1 MPEVAVVTVAGEP
14 VEPIHLRDDV
24 FGIEPHEAVL
34 HQAVVRQLA
43 DRRQG
48 TASTKTRGFVR
59 GSTRKVWRQKGSGRA
74 RQGSRRAPHWRGGG
88 VVFGPHPRSYR
99 QKMPRKMRSIALRSA
114 LSSVVREER
123 LVLLDELGLD
133 TPSTRSLRDILFQVA
148 KDRSV
153 LLVLHDAMPNVR
165 LSARNLPHVR
175 TVGAAGV
182 SVLDLLRADRI
193 VMAVAAARQ
202 VEARFPLTNGRAVAA
217 AEAANGATTITV
229 ATDTAAVA
237 EPSEE

>member
-1 MPEVAVVTVAGEP
+1 MPEIAVVTVTGEPGEP
-14 VEPIHLRDDV
+14 VHLRDDV

-59 GSTRKVWRQKGSGRA
+59 GSTRKAWRQKGTGRA

-99 QKMPRKMRSIALRSA
+99 QKMPRKMRSLALRSA

-123 LVLLDELGLD
+123 LVLLDELGLEA
-133 TPSTRSLRDILFQVA
+133 PSTRSLRDILFQGSESPYRLVGVA
-148 KDRSV
+148 R
-153 LLVLHDAMPNVR
+153 HHAQR
-165 LSARNLPHVR
+165 AF
-175 TVGAAGV
+175 VGTQP
-182 SVLDLLRADRI
+182 
-193 VMAVAAARQ
+193 AAR
-202 VEARFPLTNGRAVAA
+202 PHGRRRRCV
-217 AEAANGATTITV
+217 
-229 ATDTAAVA
+229 
-237 EPSEE
+237 PSWTCCVPSGS

>member
-14 VEPIHLRDDV
+14 GEPVQLRDDV

-59 GSTRKVWRQKGSGRA
+59 GSTRKAWRQKGTGRA

-99 QKMPRKMRSIALRSA
+99 QKMPRKMRSLALRSA
-114 LSSVVREER
+114 LSSVVHEDR
-123 LVLLDELGLD
+123 LVLLDQFGME
-133 TPSTRSLRDILFQVA
+133 TPSTRALRDILFQVA
-148 KDRSV
+148 KARSV
-153 LLVLHDAMPNVR
+153 LLVLHDTMPNVR

-182 SVLDLLRADRI
+182 SILDLLRADRV

-202 VEARFPLTNGRAVAA
+202 VEARFPPATGRGVAA
-217 AEAANGATTITV
+217 AEAANGATMTTV